1 MKAGRSPSRAGL
13 YWNAS
18 CLRQIGVPKFWPK
31 ETLEPILEKYKED
44 HPAPPPQP
52 LPICKGQ

>member
-1 MKAGRSPSRAGL
+1 LAEIR
-13 YWNAS
+13 
-18 CLRQIGVPKFWPK
+18 IPKFWPK
-31 ETLEPILEKYKED
+31 ETLEPILIQYKKN